1 MKRLLLLALP
11 MFLSSQV
18 PAAFAGKIP
27 EYCGTSGLTDT
38 QQDTCEAFLDKAG
51 VDSISELNLPKIK
64 YPITIPLLNLHLS
77 GLEKPIEVDI
87 SSADGTKLRVQ
98 YRKKVPYIL
107 IPRDRFV
114 SWDLGNESSVD
125 AGGAIG
131 ATLGALFFPPMLLA
145 APFMIGNVK
154 TNFYTI
160 KYLSE
165 DGSPSTLAL
174 SATGQHHKTMAIL
187 NGVSG
192 LAPSEKQDP
201 DLLRAAQENIL
212 IMLGNQRSELVDSL
226 LTTNPKKPWCEFID
240 LSSNSKSAKAYV
252 RLTKK
257 IGAVSTSLGV
267 AVPID
272 SRIASTD
279 ELWHKYLSERP
290 GLKIWTENFPAQAE
304 EMKQCPIS

>member
-1 MKRLLLLALP
+1 ML
-11 MFLSSQV
+11 LSSQV

-51 VDSISELNLPKIK
+51 VDSVSELNLPKIK

-114 SWDLGNESSVD
+114 SWGLGTESSTSTD
-125 AGGAIG
+125 ALISQ
-131 ATLGALFFPPMLLA
+131 TVSTIIFPPMILVT
-145 APFMIGNVK
+145 PFLIGNVK

-192 LAPSEKQDP
+192 LAPSEEQDP
-201 DLLRAAQENIL
+201 GLLRAAQENIL
-212 IMLGNQRSELVDSL
+212 MMLGNQRSELVDSL

-240 LSSNSKSAKAYV
+240 LSSNSQSAKAYV

-257 IGAVSTSLGV
+257 IGAVSKSLGV
-267 AVPID
+267 AAPVD
-272 SRIASTD
+272 TRIASTD
-279 ELWHKYLSERP
+279 DLWHEYLSERP
-290 GLKIWTENFPAQAE
+290 GLKSWTENFPVQAQ
-304 EMKQCPIS
+304 EMKQCPLS

>member
-1 MKRLLLLALP
+1 MFRIIRRNAYCDQLSDNFSNPGLQMKRLLLLALP

-18 PAAFAGKIP
+18 PAAFASKIP

-77 GLEKPIEVDI
+77 GLEKPIEVGI
-87 SSADGTKLRVQ
+87 SSTDGTKLRVQ
-98 YRKKVPYIL
+98 YRKKTPYIL

-114 SWDLGNESSVD
+114 SWGLGTESSTSTD
-125 AGGAIG
+125 ALISQTVSAII
-131 ATLGALFFPPMLLA
+131 FPPMILVT
-145 APFMIGNVK
+145 PFLIGNVK

-165 DGSPSTLAL
+165 DGSSSTLAL

-240 LSSNSKSAKAYV
+240 LSSNSKSAKTYV

-257 IGAVSTSLGV
+257 NWCSFK
-267 AVPID
+267 VPWCR
-272 SRIASTD
+272 SPNRFSYSK
-279 ELWHKYLSERP
+279 H
-290 GLKIWTENFPAQAE
+290 
-304 EMKQCPIS
+304 